1 MKFKK
6 YFMYP
11 VAYLGI
17 SVLMQSLVSWYSYFY
32 APPEDNPYNLR
43 PLTPIALVGIAMI
56 IGRVVD
62 AVSDPLVAYWSDNS
76 RSRLGRRK
84 PFLIFGAFP
93 LGLSYVLLWFP
104 PHNFESQ
111 LNFIYLTV
119 ILSFYFIFFTIYV
132 APYLALLP
140 EISKEPDERAAIS
153 TYQSVFNTLG
163 LLIQGIACP
172 VIIAKYGIRAMG
184 IILGLVS
191 LATLVMP
198 FSIREEKVRRLEKQ
212 FGFRESFI
220 MTVRNRHFIY
230 YESSVLFYWFAINT
244 LTIALPYMASV
255 HMKLDGFETA
265 ILQGLLFVT
274 AIAISPLM
282 LMWIRRYGKK
292 KVYNIS
298 MTALMLL
305 LFVLYF
311 AGKPYL
317 FFNQKWFHFLIVG
330 LAGMPLAAVF
340 IIPNAIIA
348 DITDIDEMTG
358 GQRREAMFFGV
369 QGFFIKAVIGLS
381 SLFTTGV
388 LFKYLGYN
396 PGDSLGISM
405 APVVAGVC
413 ILLGLYIFKNYTVE
427 EHELKQRYTE
437 YVMRKR
443 T

>member
-1 MKFKK
+1 
-6 YFMYP
+6 
-11 VAYLGI
+11 
-17 SVLMQSLVSWYSYFY
+17 
-32 APPEDNPYNLR
+32 
-43 PLTPIALVGIAMI
+43 
-56 IGRVVD
+56 
-62 AVSDPLVAYWSDNS
+62 
-76 RSRLGRRK
+76 
-84 PFLIFGAFP
+84 
-93 LGLSYVLLWFP
+93 
-104 PHNFESQ
+104 
-111 LNFIYLTV
+111 
-119 ILSFYFIFFTIYV
+119 
-132 APYLALLP
+132 
-140 EISKEPDERAAIS
+140 
-153 TYQSVFNTLG
+153 
-163 LLIQGIACP
+163 
-172 VIIAKYGIRAMG
+172 
-184 IILGLVS
+184 
-191 LATLVMP
+191 
-198 FSIREEKVRRLEKQ
+198 
-212 FGFRESFI
+212 
-220 MTVRNRHFIY
+220 
-230 YESSVLFYWFAINT
+230 
-244 LTIALPYMASV
+244 MASV

-437 YVMRKR
+437 YVMRQR